1 MKTLQVKQNPSWE
14 DEGFG
19 PDPLL
24 QRKKGLKNTLSRDV
38 LEYKSKIEDAAY
50 MRYAIDKI
58 AAELMH
64 FLVK

>member
-1 MKTLQVKQNPSWE
+1 MKTLQIEKNPNKGNG
-14 DEGFG
+14 GFG

-24 QRKKGLKNTLSRDV
+24 RKKQGLKNSLSRDIIG
-38 LEYKSKIEDAAY
+38 YKDKIEDAGY

-58 AAELMH
+58 AMELMH

>member
-1 MKTLQVKQNPSWE
+1 MKTLQRRQTPSRGN
-14 DEGFG
+14 EGFG

-24 QRKKGLKNTLSRDV
+24 QRKKGLKDTLSRDV
-38 LEYKSKIEDAAY
+38 LDYKDKIEDAGY

-58 AAELMH
+58 ALELMH

>member
-1 MKTLQVKQNPSWE
+1 MKTLQLEQNPSRG

-24 QRKKGLKNTLSRDV
+24 QRKQGLKNSLSRD
-38 LEYKSKIEDAAY
+38 LLGYKDKIEDAGY

-58 AAELMH
+58 AMELMH